1 MIGTHQILLGCVNR
15 EEWDEQCVF
24 HMWGGEKCI
33 QDLVVK
39 PEGKGPLG
47 RCRFRSEDN
56 IKMDLQEVGLE
67 GVRWVDLAEGRD
79 RLRVRVKAEN
89 LRLP

>member
-1 MIGTHQILLGCVNR
+1 VLIKKNGMSVVCFTC
-15 EEWDEQCVF
+15 
-24 HMWGGEKCI
+24 GGEEKCI
-33 QDLVVK
+33 QDLVGK

-47 RCRFRSEDN
+47 RRRLRCEDN

-67 GVRWVDLAEGRD
+67 GVRWINLAQGRD
-79 RLRVRVKAEN
+79 RWRVVVKAEI